1 MTPVL
6 RTTILV
12 LTLALAATAAA
23 QATDTTG
30 PETSTS
36 GTQAPPNQQP
46 RRETRT
52 AYEIRNQ
59 FSNLLRE
66 HPRDLWTILAL
77 DPTLITNE
85 KFMANYPDLEKF
97 VAGAPEMRT
106 NPTFYLA
113 GFRAHTDSAF
123 LIDEILELFFLT
135 GLWILVV
142 GGLVWII
149 RTVIEQKR
157 WNHLSAR
164 QTDVHNR
171 ILERFGTSEELLEY
185 VKTPAGS
192 KYLEAAPIAVS
203 VEKSRAPLTRIM
215 WSIQLG
221 VVVAIGAMGMLIVG
235 LRFEGETSEAL
246 FVIGAIAFCVGLG
259 FIASAAVSLFLSRRL
274 GLWELPAI
282 PADAPNEGGGVR

>member
-23 QATDTTG
+23 QMTNTAG
-30 PETSTS
+30 PEPS
-36 GTQAPPNQQP
+36 TQAPAKPQP
-46 RRETRT
+46 RRDPRT
-52 AYEIRNQ
+52 SNEIRNQ

-66 HPRDLWTILAL
+66 YPRDVATVLVLEPSLLA
-77 DPTLITNE
+77 NE
-85 KFMANYPDLEKF
+85 TFLAKYPELARF
-97 VAGAPEMRT
+97 VAGAPEMRS
-106 NPTFYLA
+106 NPKFYLA
-113 GFRAHTDSAF
+113 EFRAHTDSAF
-123 LIDEILELFFLT
+123 LIDEILEVFFLT
-135 GLWILVV
+135 GLWIMVV

-157 WNHLSAR
+157 WNRLSAR

-221 VVVAIGAMGMLIVG
+221 VVVAIGAIGMLIVG

-246 FVIGAIAFCVGLG
+246 FVIGAIGFCVGLG

-274 GLWELPAI
+274 GLWELP
-282 PADAPNEGGGVR
+282 PAPNEGEGVR

>member
-12 LTLALAATAAA
+12 LSLALAATAAA
-23 QATDTTG
+23 QTTATTG
-30 PETSTS
+30 PETQT
-36 GTQAPPNQQP
+36 P

-77 DPTLITNE
+77 DPTLLANE
-85 KFMANYPDLEKF
+85 QFMANYPDLEKF
-97 VAGAPEMRT
+97 VAGAPEMRA
-106 NPTFYLA
+106 NPKFYLVE
-113 GFRAHTDSAF
+113 FRAHTDSAF

-135 GLWILVV
+135 GLWIMVV

-157 WNHLSAR
+157 WNRLSAR

-246 FVIGAIAFCVGLG
+246 FVIGAIGFCVGLG

-274 GLWELPAI
+274 GLWELP
-282 PADAPNEGGGVR
+282 PAPNEGEGVR

>member
-12 LTLALAATAAA
+12 LTLAFAAVAAA
-23 QATDTTG
+23 Q
-30 PETSTS
+30 ETSTAAPE
-36 GTQAPPNQQP
+36 TQQQQQQP
-46 RRETRT
+46 GSRQTRT

-77 DPTLITNE
+77 DPTLIANE
-85 KFMANYPDLEKF
+85 KFMANYPDLQKF
-97 VAGAPEMRT
+97 VAGAPEMHA
-106 NPTFYLA
+106 NPKFYLVE
-113 GFRAHTDSAF
+113 FRAHTDSAF
-123 LIDEILELFFLT
+123 LIDEILELFFLS
-135 GLWILVV
+135 GLWIMVV

-157 WNHLSAR
+157 WNRLSAR
-164 QTDVHNR
+164 QTEVHNR

-246 FVIGAIAFCVGLG
+246 FVIGAIGFCVGLG
-259 FIASAAVSLFLSRRL
+259 FMASAAVSLFVSRRL
-274 GLWELPAI
+274 GLWELPAA
-282 PADAPNEGGGVR
+282 PAEGPHERGGVR